1 MGTEFTPAIVIT
13 ALLCLAVFTLFI
25 YQFTIIVKKI
35 RLSKKH
41 TDTTIKTTS
50 VEKNINMMILMHLS
64 YDKIKDKV
72 DIDFEIISKNPS
84 LQVRSSAISA
94 LKELA
99 THLEADTNC

>member
-1 MGTEFTPAIVIT
+1 
-13 ALLCLAVFTLFI
+13 
-25 YQFTIIVKKI
+25 
-35 RLSKKH
+35 
-41 TDTTIKTTS
+41 
-50 VEKNINMMILMHLS
+50 MHLS